1 MTYQVLARKWRPKS
15 FESLVGQEHVVR
27 ALTHALDGGRLHHAY
42 LFTGTRGVGKTTLS
56 RIFAKALNCE
66 TGVTSKPCGVC
77 RACREIDEGRF
88 VDYVEMDAASNRGV
102 DEMAALLERAVYA
115 PVDARFKVYMIDE
128 VHMLTN
134 HAFNA
139 MLKTLEEPPPH
150 VKFILATTDP
160 QKIPVTVL
168 SRCLQFNL
176 KQMPAGHVVSHLE
189 NILQQESIAFEVQ
202 ALRLLSRAADGSMR
216 DALSLTDQA
225 IAYSA
230 NQVTEEAVR
239 GMLGAL
245 DQSYLIRLLDA
256 LAASDGAGVLAI
268 ADEMALRSLSFSTAL
283 QDLASLLHRIA
294 WAQFAPASVLDEW
307 PEAGDIRRFAEG
319 LSAEQVQLFYQIAT
333 VGRSELGLAPD
344 EYAGFTMTLLR
355 MLAFEPAGGPG
366 GGGGGGLAVSAPQSV
381 KGARNAALAGA
392 MAERAVAPA
401 PVARDGV
408 LADRAGARHQI
419 SDRSFEKLAESGEA
433 AASDLDMHGA
443 RSATSAKVGPRDASD
458 ELAGAE
464 AKRSVESAES
474 VAEPVAKPVGASDA
488 RESAMADAASR
499 AAYAGSADLPDAGG
513 SAAPSGA
520 KNATSGDSTALA
532 NTAGLSSASRA
543 DVGYSAL
550 VSDSAASSGAQTAT
564 ANPAPAADSATPSGA
579 RDIAV
584 ADSAAPLNTIASSS
598 DAPVAQEDFNSATP
612 SAASSDVRKADSA
625 DSPSVAEA
633 AESPLAQGTGEI
645 VQANTP
651 SAVGNARD
659 VVSDEVPV
667 ASAPLSAAA
676 RQAVDEA
683 SNNGASETTSPSAG
697 SVAPRSA
704 AGGARD
710 ALEVLRSAGM
720 RLSSDRGGR
729 GAAAAPAGAPAA
741 TKPAVPKPS
750 VPVPTPRRVAPRA
763 SAGSD
768 VQATPA
774 ADNAGADA
782 IGGSNVGLD
791 NGVRERS
798 TGVGVDSKGN
808 GSAHINT
815 NTNASVDNT
824 ARAGNDANA
833 KASPKVIPPWED
845 MPPDDYP
852 PPGSEDEYFSAA
864 PDDGYMPA
872 FDNAPDDMRFGNE
885 PAPTAKPAPKID
897 ATPLPPAVPLDPIG
911 IAGEWATLAVDLPLK
926 GIAYQL
932 AFNSELTACDAS
944 SLTLVVPVPQYADAA
959 QVAKLKTALTEK
971 LGRALEVNV
980 SVAPARRTAAALDAA
995 ERAKRQQ
1002 QAEQEIRQDPFVQSL
1017 IRDFG
1022 ASIVQ
1027 GSIKPVAAT
1036 GANPSGASSVR

>member
-66 TGVTSKPCGVC
+66 TGVSSKPCGVC

-176 KQMPAGHVVSHLE
+176 KQMPAGHIVSHLE
-189 NILQQESIAFEVQ
+189 HILGEERIAFEPQ

-245 DQSYLIRLLDA
+245 DQSYLIRLIDA
-256 LAASDGAGVLAI
+256 LAAGDGASVLAI

-294 WAQFAPASVLDEW
+294 WAQFAPSSVLDEW
-307 PEAGDIRRFAEG
+307 PEAEDIRRFADM
-319 LSAEQVQLFYQIAT
+319 LSAEHVQLFYQIAT

-366 GGGGGGLAVSAPQSV
+366 GGGGGLAVNAPQAS
-381 KGARNAALAGA
+381 KPQRSAALAGS

-401 PVARDGV
+401 PVAGKAAGRVSATTDEPQTQVRERSVASTASASPASSDGDEASATNV
-408 LADRAGARHQI
+408 ERPGASRVSATRPEGDVADAGNASPAASLASAARLDDNAAEVGNASPVASLVSAARLEDNAQETGNASPVASLISADRPEAEAEKARN
-419 SDRSFEKLAESGEA
+419 APPA
-433 AASDLDMHGA
+433 APLV
-443 RSATSAKVGPRDASD
+443 SAT
-458 ELAGAE
+458 
-464 AKRSVESAES
+464 RSED
-474 VAEPVAKPVGASDA
+474 KP
-488 RESAMADAASR
+488 ADAAN
-499 AAYAGSADLPDAGG
+499 APP
-513 SAAPSGA
+513 AAP
-520 KNATSGDSTALA
+520 
-532 NTAGLSSASRA
+532 
-543 DVGYSAL
+543 
-550 VSDSAASSGAQTAT
+550 
-564 ANPAPAADSATPSGA
+564 
-579 RDIAV
+579 
-584 ADSAAPLNTIASSS
+584 
-598 DAPVAQEDFNSATP
+598 
-612 SAASSDVRKADSA
+612 
-625 DSPSVAEA
+625 
-633 AESPLAQGTGEI
+633 
-645 VQANTP
+645 
-651 SAVGNARD
+651 
-659 VVSDEVPV
+659 
-667 ASAPLSAAA
+667 APLSAAA
-676 RQAVDEA
+676 RQTVDAAA
-683 SNNGASETTSPSAG
+683 SPETAAPTPAPSRAGSGASA
-697 SVAPRSA
+697 
-704 AGGARD
+704 

-720 RLSSDRGGR
+720 RLSSDRPGR
-729 GAAAAPAGAPAA
+729 GVSAAGQASAPAAAPKPVAKPAVKVQVPEPRRPVAQAASASAPASAPAA
-741 TKPAVPKPS
+741 TPEL
-750 VPVPTPRRVAPRA
+750 
-763 SAGSD
+763 
-768 VQATPA
+768 Q
-774 ADNAGADA
+774 
-782 IGGSNVGLD
+782 
-791 NGVRERS
+791 
-798 TGVGVDSKGN
+798 
-808 GSAHINT
+808 
-815 NTNASVDNT
+815 
-824 ARAGNDANA
+824 A
-833 KASPKVIPPWED
+833 KAAAKVVPPWED
-845 MPPDDYP
+845 MPPDDYAP
-852 PPGSEDEYFSAA
+852 ASPEDAYFM

-872 FDNAPDDMRFGNE
+872 FDSGLDDMGFGSE
-885 PAPTAKPAPKID
+885 PAPKPAPRID
-897 ATPLPPAVPLDPIG
+897 TAPLPPAVPLDALG
-911 IAGEWATLAVDLPLK
+911 VAVEWPALAADLPLK
-926 GIAYQL
+926 GVAYQL
-932 AFNSELTACDAS
+932 AFNSELTACDAGS
-944 SLTLVVPVPQYADAA
+944 VTLTVAVPMYTDAA
-959 QVAKLKTALTEK
+959 HVAKLKGALAEK
-971 LGRALEVNV
+971 LGRAVEVNV
-980 SVAPARRTAAALDAA
+980 SVGPARRTAAALDAA
-995 ERAKRQQ
+995 ERAKKQQ
-1002 QAEQEIRQDPFVQSL
+1002 EAEQEIQRDPFVQSL

-1027 GSIKPVAAT
+1027 GSVRPLAAPGGHT
-1036 GANPSGASSVR
+1036 PGASA